1 MILES
6 LKVISNLS
14 DVSVKNYSVLYNV
27 EEDTT
32 DAASGVASKDRAED
46 QGNENENEELVD
58 DAYMDEPLADEQWI
72 RIYNAEMEEARLA
85 DERMRRRFEEQ
96 GTDEW

>member
-1 MILES
+1 MSASRTTQFCSEDLSES
-6 LKVISNLS
+6 GSEG
-14 DVSVKNYSVLYNV
+14 DYNV

-46 QGNENENEELVD
+46 HGNENENEELVD
-58 DAYMDEPLADEQWI
+58 DAYMDEPLADEEWI